1 MGHGTRFLTLLTG
14 RNLPRIIGQ
23 SREPELPSTIN
34 EKMIADFTRI
44 IEDGK
49 SWSAGTSDPMATAFL
64 QKRCFGETFGSSCV
78 YADGGM
84 IGG

>member
-1 MGHGTRFLTLLTG
+1 LKGHGTRFLTLLTG

-23 SREPELPSTIN
+23 SREPEPPSTIN

-49 SWSAGTSDPMATAFL
+49 SWSAGTSDPMATAFSRSDAL
-64 QKRCFGETFGSSCV
+64 GKPSAVRAFMRMGE
-78 YADGGM
+78 
-84 IGG
+84 